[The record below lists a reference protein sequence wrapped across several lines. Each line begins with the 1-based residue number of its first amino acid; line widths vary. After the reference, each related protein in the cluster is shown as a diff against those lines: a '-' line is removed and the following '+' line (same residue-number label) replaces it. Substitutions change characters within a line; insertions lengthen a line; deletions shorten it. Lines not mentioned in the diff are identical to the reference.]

1 MIKKIDKGLYRIV
14 ILVSLTVILSLCV
27 CWFLNVSKVH
37 PKLVINDINLG
48 SFEVAHTMEQ
58 AVRLENQGSG
68 ELLIYDVKTCCG
80 MSLAGDFPKR
90 ISAGSE
96 DVFVVRIR
104 IPESH
109 IPLEKNFVL
118 HTNDPIEPVKK
129 VFIRG
134 VLDLPVYVSPTSIDL
149 QYIVAGKQV
158 KKAGIIMLPDNGQMD
173 FNIVT
178 SSQNIR
184 VSELRSGPF
193 RRIENR
199 EYETFVMDVGVDK
212 ETPRGPLQEY
222 IYIKTGISRRPYV
235 VIPVKGMVECGLRT
249 QPNQIFFGMVAGDSI
264 VNRIIRLEVIGP
276 GWGSIKIRPSG
287 IPGIAAKLQQKGEK
301 KFELHVSLDPARMPK
316 QLKSYITL
324 EDSSGD
330 TLQIP
335 LLAMQKLL

>member
-1 MIKKIDKGLYRIV
+1 MTRQITIIISILMVIMAGAVTGSFWLTTKRRPELIV
-14 ILVSLTVILSLCV
+14 S
-27 CWFLNVSKVH
+27 
-37 PKLVINDINLG
+37 DINLG
-48 SFEVAHTMEQ
+48 IYKSAHTLER
-58 AVRLENQGSG
+58 VLRLENRGPG
-68 ELLIYDVKTCCG
+68 ELLIHDATICCG
-80 MSLAGDFPKR
+80 MSLVGDFPKT
-90 ISAGSE
+90 IAAGST
-96 DVFVVRIR
+96 DVIVLSFKTPDSPV
-104 IPESH
+104 
-109 IPLEKNFVL
+109 PLEKYFTL
-118 HTNDPIEPVKK
+118 RTNDPEEPVKK
-129 VFIRG
+129 VFVRG
-134 VLDLPVYVSPTSIDL
+134 MPDLPVYASPPVIDL
-149 QYIVAGKQV
+149 KHIDAGDRV
-158 KKAGIIMLPDNGQMD
+158 VRAAMIMIPDDSNQAS

-235 VIPVKGMVECGLRT
+235 VIPVKGMVERGLRT

-287 IPGIAAKLQQKGEK
+287 IPGIAAKLQQKGKE

-335 LLAMQKLL
+335 LLAMQKTL